1 MSRNIDDAISCL
13 KGLKPKSNSESKKI
27 QKKVK
32 ELQSLK
38 REGY

>member
-13 KGLKPKSNSESKKI
+13 QGLKPKDDADKKKI

-38 REGY
+38 RDGY

>member
-13 KGLKPKSNSESKKI
+13 QGLKTKSDSESKKI
-27 QKKVK
+27 QQKIR

-38 REGY
+38 K

>member
-13 KGLKPKSNSESKKI
+13 KGLKPKSDADSKRI
-27 QKKVK
+27 QKKIK

-38 REGY
+38 REVY

>member
-13 KGLKPKSNSESKKI
+13 KGLKPKDDADKKKI
-27 QKKVK
+27 QKKIR

-38 REGY
+38 K

>member
-1 MSRNIDDAISCL
+1 VSRNIDDAISCL
-13 KGLKPKSNSESKKI
+13 KGLKPKSDADKKKI

-38 REGY
+38 REGW